1 MLVSEIVS
9 QRETWPYMVCT
20 SYSVVAVIGLSR
32 ASGKCVS
39 LLCPIDLKKIYRDFY
54 VNSVWIKESFTKFN
68 SNQRDTFRGILLM
81 KVIPRYLGVVG
92 ASLSDTK
99 RYTALNQT
107 VLSIQS
113 WKLCCFF
120 SSGFWRWILRAW
132 TFRSWYAPVQ
142 GYPQAWILRCVF
154 KWDLEAP
161 AKILSCSHRG
171 SSLFMVW
178 ILTPSY
184 HCKQLHADTH
194 SARSCAHSCMHK
206 VRLALKTWLQVCA
219 HVGGQQ
225 RASQDSHTD
234 PRSAAPPP
242 AWLVV
247 ARVLPPAVC
256 QQAG

>member
-32 ASGKCVS
+32 TTGKCVS
-39 LLCPIDLKKIYRDFY
+39 LLCPIDLKKKIYRDFY
-54 VNSVWIKESFTKFN
+54 VNWVWIKESFTKFN
-68 SNQRDTFRGILLM
+68 FNQRDTFRGILLM
-81 KVIPRYLGVVG
+81 KVIPRYLRVVG

-99 RYTALNQT
+99 LYTALNQT

-120 SSGFWRWILRAW
+120 SGFGGG
-132 TFRSWYAPVQ
+132 SWEPEHLGVDMLQ
-142 GYPQAWILRCVF
+142 GPRLSTGLDFALF

-234 PRSAAPPP
+234 PQSAAPPP

>member
-1 MLVSEIVS
+1 M
-9 QRETWPYMVCT
+9 
-20 SYSVVAVIGLSR
+20 
-32 ASGKCVS
+32 
-39 LLCPIDLKKIYRDFY
+39 
-54 VNSVWIKESFTKFN
+54 
-68 SNQRDTFRGILLM
+68 
-81 KVIPRYLGVVG
+81 IPRYLRVVG

-99 RYTALNQT
+99 LYTALNQT

-120 SSGFWRWILRAW
+120 SGFGGGSWEPEHLGVDMLQSKVIHRPGFC
-132 TFRSWYAPVQ
+132 TVQMGFRSASQNFVM
-142 GYPQAWILRCVF
+142 
-154 KWDLEAP
+154 
-161 AKILSCSHRG
+161 
-171 SSLFMVW
+171 FMVW

-234 PRSAAPPP
+234 PQSAAPPP